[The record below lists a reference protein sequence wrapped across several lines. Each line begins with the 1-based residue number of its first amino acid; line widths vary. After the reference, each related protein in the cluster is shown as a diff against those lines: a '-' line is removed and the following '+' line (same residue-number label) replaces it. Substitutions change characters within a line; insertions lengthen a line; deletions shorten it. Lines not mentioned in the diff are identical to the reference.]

1 MPENSQ
7 ATPRVFVIDAD
18 ASLRE
23 SLALLIQSAGWQTEC
38 CSCAQQFLTKPRPHV
53 PSCLVM
59 DVSLPDIH
67 GLEIQQRMIQEGEEM
82 PIIFIAG
89 CADVPMTV
97 RAMKAGAADFLTKPI
112 PEDRLLASIA
122 DAIERNR
129 AVLQHRE
136 EVRAL
141 EQRYASLT
149 RREREVMA
157 LVVSGRLNKQA
168 AGDLGISEITVKTHR
183 GNVMRK
189 MNARSFANLVSMA
202 LRMTSTG
209 PLGA

>member
-1 MPENSQ
+1 MPQ
-7 ATPRVFVIDAD
+7 TPHATPRVFVIDAD
-18 ASLRE
+18 PSLRE
-23 SLALLIQSAGWQTEC
+23 SLELLIQRSGWQTES
-38 CSCAQQFLTKPRPHV
+38 CSCAQQFLSKPRAHV

-59 DVSLPDIH
+59 DVAPPDIH
-67 GLEIQQRMIQEGEEM
+67 GLELQQRLIQEGEDM

-89 CADVPMTV
+89 CADVPTTV

-129 AVLQHRE
+129 AALQHRE

-141 EQRYASLT
+141 EARYASLT

-189 MNARSFANLVSMA
+189 MNARSFASLVSMA
-202 LRMTSTG
+202 LRMTSTAA
-209 PLGA
+209 LRA